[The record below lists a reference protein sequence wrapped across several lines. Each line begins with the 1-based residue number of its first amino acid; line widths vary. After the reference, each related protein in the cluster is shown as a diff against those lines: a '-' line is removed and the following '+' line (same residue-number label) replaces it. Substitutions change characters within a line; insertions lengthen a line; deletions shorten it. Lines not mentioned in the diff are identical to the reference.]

1 MAEHHAET
9 LDIALTLPRAS
20 FTLNVDLKLPGSGIT
35 VLFGASGSGKTSL
48 LRCVAGL
55 EHPRR
60 ANIVIN
66 GETWQNDHRQINIPT
81 WRRPL
86 GYVFQEA
93 SLFTHLSV
101 KDNLEYGIRRRPAP
115 NSGKVLT
122 DAIEL
127 LGIGHLLGR
136 RPDGLSG
143 GERQRVAIARA
154 LATQPRLLLLDEPLA
169 SLDVSRR
176 EDVLP
181 WLEKLHDEFRIP
193 VLYVTHSV
201 NELQRLA
208 DHVVILEQGGVKAQG
223 AIHDALTTMDSPLIT
238 GDDAGTVLK
247 GKVVHIDGDWSMAR
261 IAVGTTFFEIPHTG
275 LRENQTVRLL
285 VLARDVSI
293 ATQKPENTS
302 IQNLIPCHIEA
313 LLPDAHPAQVQVKL
327 TLNGTTLMARI
338 TCRAQDA
345 LGLAPGQAVWAQ
357 VKSVALVR

>member
-1 MAEHHAET
+1 MAKNHADT
-9 LDIALTLPRAS
+9 LAVALTLPRAG
-20 FTLNVDLKLPGSGIT
+20 FTLNVDLTLPGSGIT

-55 EHPRR
+55 ETP
-60 ANIVIN
+60 ASATIIIN
-66 GETWQNDHRQINIPT
+66 GEVWHDDRQNINRPT

-93 SLFTHLSV
+93 SLFNHLSV
-101 KDNLEYGIRRRPAP
+101 KDNLEYGIKRRPAP
-115 NSGKVLT
+115 NSGQVLT
-122 DAIEL
+122 EAIAL
-127 LGIGHLLGR
+127 LGIGHLLDR

-193 VLYVTHSV
+193 MLYVTHSV

-208 DHVVILEQGGVKAQG
+208 DHVVVLEHGNVRTQGEV
-223 AIHDALTTMDSPLIT
+223 HDVLTAMDPPLIS
-238 GDDAGTVLK
+238 GDEAGTVLK
-247 GKVVHIDGDWSMAR
+247 GRVIHVDTGWNMAK
-261 IAVGTTFFEIPHTG
+261 IAVGATVFDIPHAG
-275 LRENQTVRLL
+275 LQEHQNVRLL

-302 IQNLIPCHIEA
+302 IQNLVPCCIESIQ
-313 LLPDAHPAQVQVKL
+313 PDTHPAQVLVKL
-327 TLNGTTLMARI
+327 VHADTTLIARI
-338 TCRAQDA
+338 TRRAREA
-345 LGLAPGQAVWAQ
+345 LGLTNGQKVWAQ
-357 VKSVALVR
+357 IKSVALVR